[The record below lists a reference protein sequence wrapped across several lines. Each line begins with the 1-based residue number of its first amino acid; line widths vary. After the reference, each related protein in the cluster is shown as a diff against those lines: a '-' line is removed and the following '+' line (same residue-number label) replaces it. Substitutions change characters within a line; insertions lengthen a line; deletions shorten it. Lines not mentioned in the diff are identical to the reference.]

1 MKRPFWLFSHIFAA
15 SVIALFIF
23 LGFWQL
29 DRLGLRKA
37 QNETIIDRT
46 DEPPA
51 MLQEL
56 LEEPIDELE
65 FRRIADTG
73 RFIDGDVVR
82 IGSQSKD
89 GSAGDHVVGLVELSD
104 GTRLLV
110 NRGFVPLAA
119 VDQLKPPPEEEI
131 TVAGWIRLSQTK
143 EGVFGAAD
151 GQLTAE
157 RLPRFNV
164 ATIEDR
170 VDGDVA
176 AVYVQLN
183 ADALDPES
191 ELESDVSSFPTP
203 LALPPLSE
211 GSHLSYAVQ
220 WFIFAVLGA
229 AFYVALVR
237 RIARTSAQK
246 ANTDPE

>member
-15 SVIALFIF
+15 SVITLFLF

-29 DRLGLRKA
+29 DRLGLRKE
-37 QNETIIDRT
+37 QNETIVART
-46 DEPPA
+46 DESPA
-51 MLQEL
+51 LVDEL
-56 LEEPIDELE
+56 LDEPLDELE
-65 FRRIADTG
+65 FRRVADTG

-82 IGSQSKD
+82 IGSQTKD

-119 VDQLKPPPEEEI
+119 LDQLEPPADQEI
-131 TVAGWIRLSQTK
+131 PIVGWVRLSQTK

-151 GQLTAE
+151 GQATAE

-164 ATIEDR
+164 ATIGDR
-170 VDGDVA
+170 VEGDVA
-176 AVYVQLN
+176 PVWVLLN
-183 ADALDPES
+183 DAALTED
-191 ELESDVSSFPTP
+191 SDQVGEVDAFPTP

-211 GSHLSYAVQ
+211 GNHLSYAVQ
-220 WFIFAVLGA
+220 WFIFALLGV
-229 AFYVALVR
+229 AFYVALIR
-237 RIARTSAQK
+237 RIASTTASVDEL
-246 ANTDPE
+246 DPD